1 MVTSFKLVTRFQGL
15 LQPSDSPKNMD
26 FSWRRQIEYYDGFY
40 QRDFGH
46 YWLPYISS
54 YQQPV
59 FVAHMPV
66 PVWSAATSRVQTLDK
81 NLQKCRVL
89 PKSKSKATKLRD
101 KQRKQRFMA
110 WKSIIVSFPFF
121 GLNDDEFRTEIVD
134 AVESRE
140 TKTSAKLTAAEKAI
154 QELQNQKQELNEKL
168 REMDLE
174 LTKQNEERI
183 QLQKNL
189 DIETTK
195 VNNLVLQNVERERE
209 AEIIKE
215 KLTNCERCGKLDN
228 FQNSL
233 IDRLVEVETENQKL
247 NTENQNFKHFIDSL
261 PRKWKD
267 KSR

>member
-1 MVTSFKLVTRFQGL
+1 MKY
-15 LQPSDSPKNMD
+15 NN
-26 FSWRRQIEYYDGFY
+26 GFY
-40 QRDFGH
+40 HRDFGH
-46 YWLPYISS
+46 YWLPYNSS

-59 FVAHMPV
+59 SYAWVPFPV
-66 PVWSAATSRVQTLDK
+66 RPVATSRIQTLDK
-81 NLQKCRVL
+81 NFQKCQG
-89 PKSKSKATKLRD
+89 KSKSKATKLRD
-101 KQRKQRFMA
+101 KQRKQRFME

-183 QLQKNL
+183 QLQKHL

-209 AEIIKE
+209 DEIIKE
-215 KLTNCERCGKLDN
+215 NLTNCERCGKLDN

-233 IDRLVEVETENQKL
+233 IDRLVEVETENQNL
-247 NTENQNFKHFIDSL
+247 NTENQNFKRFFDSL

-267 KSR
+267 KLR